1 VPYFLDGNN
10 LIGRERKTGRPTD
23 DDADALVREVADRL
37 RGARARAVIFFD
49 GPSGRRPATLGSLS
63 VRYPSSGSA
72 DSEILATLARSG
84 SPAEVV
90 VVTADRELARRARD
104 NGARWMAPEDF
115 WKRFGANRREG
126 TAGREDSRVDVEEW
140 MRYFGVR
147 DEEEK

>member
-1 VPYFLDGNN
+1 MPYFLDGNN
-10 LIGRERKTGRPTD
+10 LIGRARKTARPTD
-23 DDADALVREVADRL
+23 DDTDALVREVADRL

-49 GPSGRRPATLGSLS
+49 GPPGRRHATLGSLS

-104 NGARWMAPEDF
+104 TGARWMAPEDF
-115 WKRFGANRREG
+115 WKRFGANRRDVSAEK
-126 TAGREDSRVDVEEW
+126 EESRVDVAEW

-147 DEEEK
+147 DGDEK